1 MRPLNLAEGLESSA
15 SNRYY
20 GTRSWSSRGLI
31 LEKSTLCTSSN
42 RRKAIDARIVPPDFS
57 PAQFPLA
64 TRRTAKLSPRFGSK
78 VPQQSV
84 SCSYGD
90 LRSNA
95 HLPPY
100 PTEALCVGYVN
111 GCNRA
116 KIGYMKRQLIALA
129 LILAIGLQGS
139 LAAFAAGI
147 PVLQS
152 DCQTSAES
160 QGVAA
165 NSCCPSGVH
174 TTNCCLD
181 TCVAVVAV
189 TASPVTLVLREPMV
203 SAVHFRAAS
212 FFSRGD
218 SPLIRP
224 PIL

>member
-1 MRPLNLAEGLESSA
+1 LGECE
-15 SNRYY
+15 
-20 GTRSWSSRGLI
+20 
-31 LEKSTLCTSSN
+31 TSGAPY
-42 RRKAIDARIVPPDFS
+42 R
-57 PAQFPLA
+57 
-64 TRRTAKLSPRFGSK
+64 
-78 VPQQSV
+78 QQSGGTV
-84 SCSYGD
+84 P
-90 LRSNA
+90 A
-95 HLPPY
+95 HACQKARQHFRAAIHRQRFEQHVDLPPY

-116 KIGYMKRQLIALA
+116 KIGYMKRRLIALA

-139 LAAFAAGI
+139 LTAFAAGI

-165 NSCCPSGVH
+165 KSCCPSGVH

-181 TCVAVVAV
+181 TCVAVVAA